1 MANINNYFLSNL
13 SASVGI
19 SYDLKTNVLGSTNS
33 PNSAIFNLSQIA
45 TLLTTGKPKFGIFDA
60 ENIFSLSFN
69 NDYFSF
75 TAGKVFY
82 ETQLINIQSQTFS
95 CTSDLDYAGTKC
107 FKFYFDYLD
116 FVNFSNIFYA
126 NVVSVSKNIVV
137 VDQLPSS
144 SYLNNI
150 SQINLNG
157 YIFNVLAIDTATNS
171 LIISS
176 DVETNN
182 IATAGD
188 SLSFVLQPKIKF
200 TSLIINN
207 GTPPDFPIPSTAIII
222 GSCSVTI
229 SGTTNLTYAY
239 NSDYQKLY
247 IAYPSYSDP
256 ASLFPNSQSYNS
268 FLNTVNNSF
277 KTYKSVQN
285 FDYESSIYY
294 SFLTTPKQ

>member
-95 CTSDLDYAGTKC
+95 CTSDLDYAGTKY

-116 FVNFSNIFYA
+116 FVNFSNT
-126 NVVSVSKNIVV
+126 
-137 VDQLPSS
+137 SS
-144 SYLNNI
+144 SVPNNT
-150 SQINLNG
+150 SEFLG
-157 YIFNVLAIDTATNS
+157 VPL
-171 LIISS
+171 LIAPCST
-176 DVETNN
+176 DV
-182 IATAGD
+182 
-188 SLSFVLQPKIKF
+188 
-200 TSLIINN
+200 
-207 GTPPDFPIPSTAIII
+207 IPV
-222 GSCSVTI
+222 CE
-229 SGTTNLTYAY
+229 L
-239 NSDYQKLY
+239 
-247 IAYPSYSDP
+247 
-256 ASLFPNSQSYNS
+256 
-268 FLNTVNNSF
+268 
-277 KTYKSVQN
+277 
-285 FDYESSIYY
+285 
-294 SFLTTPKQ
+294 